1 MALPKKPNDPVTDP
15 MQYTTLIYGGPKI
28 GKTTF
33 ASKAPGALFIATEPG
48 TKALPVFDVRVDDWN
63 GLRRALGDLQKE
75 KHDFRTIVID
85 TIDNAYVFCSAH
97 VCAER
102 GWRDPSEA
110 GGNTNGYNAVN
121 NEFRRVL
128 LKLIGLGM
136 GVVLISHSKEVQV
149 KTRTGSYDRITTSL
163 PGTAAKIV
171 KGAVDIMMLVD
182 LEPTDKEDEFRHV
195 LRTRPTPSYDAGG
208 RFPGLPATIPL
219 DYNAYSEAFKQAV
232 LAEKKGQNK

>member
-1 MALPKKPNDPVTDP
+1 MPLPKKPNVPVTDP

-28 GKTTF
+28 GKTTW
-33 ASKAPGALFIATEPG
+33 ASNAPGALFIATEPG
-48 TKALPVFDVRVDDWN
+48 TKALPVYDVRVDDWM
-63 GLRRALGDLQKE
+63 GLLKALGDLATT
-75 KHDFRTIVID
+75 KHSFKTVVVD
-85 TIDNAYVFCSAH
+85 TVDNAYVFCSAH
-97 VCAER
+97 VCNER

-110 GGNTNGYNAVN
+110 GANTNGYNAVN

-136 GVVLISHSKEVQV
+136 GVVFISHSKEVQV

-171 KGAVDIMMLVD
+171 KGAVDVMMYVD

-195 LRTRPTPSYDAGG
+195 LRTRPTPTYDAGG
-208 RFPGLPATIPL
+208 RFPGLPETIPL
-219 DYNAYSEAFKQAV
+219 DYDAYTKAFKQAV
-232 LAEKKGQNK
+232 LAAKGDKTK